1 MDSQSVTHVLMECGI
16 LCIDIISFRFII
28 AIVLEWYAGGGVC
41 LVCWDVCLFYI
52 INYYNWRIRGFI
64 HAIHGKYRITGGWNG
79 GSAFFS
85 TFC

>member
-41 LVCWDVCLFYI
+41 LVYAGMCVC
-52 INYYNWRIRGFI
+52 FI
-64 HAIHGKYRITGGWNG
+64 L
-79 GSAFFS
+79 
-85 TFC
+85 